1 MAVYDGAQTIT
12 VIAGDAVPIYRFVQL
27 QTDGKFDP
35 VGVAQARADGLSA
48 GAAAA
53 DTDDFPMV
61 IPNGARV
68 KVEAGASVTVGAQVA
83 SDNAGKAIAHVDTAG
98 NYILGVA
105 LTAGGAGDII
115 EILFS
120 VHQDGA

>member
-1 MAVYDGAQTIT
+1 MAVYDGAKTIS
-12 VIAGDAVPIYRFVQL
+12 VIAGAAVPIYRFVQL
-27 QTDGKFDP
+27 QTDGKFDT
-35 VGVAQARADGLSA
+35 VGVAQARADGV
-48 GAAAA
+48 AA
-53 DTDDFPMV
+53 DTAADTEEFPMV

-68 KVEAGASVTVGAQVA
+68 KVEAGAAVTVGAQVA
-83 SDNAGKAIAHVDTAG
+83 SDNAGKCIPHVTTAG

-105 LTAGGAGDII
+105 LTAGGDGDII

>member
-1 MAVYDGAQTIT
+1 MAVYDGAKTIT
-12 VIAGDAVPIYRFVQL
+12 VIAGEAVPIYRFVAL
-27 QTDGKFDP
+27 QTDGKFDLP
-35 VGVAQARADGLSA
+35 SAQGRADGVSA
-48 GAAAA
+48 EGAA
-53 DTDDFPMV
+53 DTEEFPMV

-68 KVEAGASVTVGAQVA
+68 KVEAGAAVTVGAQVA
-83 SDNAGKAIAHVDTAG
+83 SDANGKCIAHVDTAG

-105 LTAGGAGDII
+105 LTAGGDGDII